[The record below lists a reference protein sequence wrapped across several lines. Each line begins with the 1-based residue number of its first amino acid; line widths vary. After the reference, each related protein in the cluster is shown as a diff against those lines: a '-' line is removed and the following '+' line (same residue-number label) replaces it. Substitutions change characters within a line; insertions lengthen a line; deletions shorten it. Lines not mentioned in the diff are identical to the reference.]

1 MREIEFRG
9 KQITTGKWLYGDLM
23 HDTKKGCYIYPIDAK
38 GLYKENKVIPET
50 VGQYTGQKD
59 RNGKKI
65 YEGDII
71 YVTVFDCFDNDT
83 QHTLQVLWEDTEF
96 VGEYSEIGKEKSWD
110 LQWLCNQDE
119 EIEVI
124 GNIHDNFE
132 LLKEK

>member
-23 HDTKKGCYIYPIDAK
+23 HDSEKGCYIYPIDAE
-38 GLYKENKVIPET
+38 GLYKKNKVIPET

-71 YVTVFDCFDNDT
+71 KGIN
-83 QHTLQVLWEDTEF
+83 LTEF
-96 VGEYSEIGKEKSWD
+96 VGVVEY
-110 LQWLCNQDE
+110 DE
-119 EIEVI
+119 VNPCFCIKIKDYCTPEYDFVKCGNMELEVI
-124 GNIHDNFE
+124 GNVHDNFT
-132 LLKEK
+132 LMK